1 MNRNEVLREAQTIL
15 NGQRAND
22 YGDAYDNHKRIA
34 ALWNTYLD
42 EEYGLKPEDVAVMLI
57 LLKVARLVHKH
68 TSDSFIDIAGYAAL
82 AEEMSSTEN
91 VIEFTPER

>member
-1 MNRNEVLREAQTIL
+1 MKRNEVLREAQT
-15 NGQRAND
+15 
-22 YGDAYDNHKRIA
+22 
-34 ALWNTYLD
+34 
-42 EEYGLKPEDVAVMLI
+42 MMI

-68 TSDSFIDIAGYAAL
+68 TSDSFVDIAGYAAL